1 MDPNNGHRLSAIIV
15 DDEMI
20 ARMGI
25 RRLLRREPDIDVIA
39 ECGNGAEALEA
50 LTAHKPDLMFLD
62 IQMPELDGFEVL
74 QRLRPEST
82 PVVIF
87 VTAYDEHALRA
98 FEAHALDYLLKPVDE
113 ARFDG
118 ALLRAREYIRSRSAD
133 QLTSRLLAMIEEL
146 KGQQSPDR
154 LVIRNSGRL
163 LFVQLDDIDW
173 IEAADNYVCIH
184 SGGKSYT
191 LSEKISALEARLDRR
206 RFIRVHRSRMVN
218 LDKVREVHP
227 MFNGD
232 YVFLLRDGTEV
243 SSGRNYRERLRALL
257 TNSFL
262 R

>member
-1 MDPNNGHRLSAIIV
+1 MQAHNGHRLKAVIV
-15 DDEMI
+15 DDETI
-20 ARMGI
+20 ARIGI
-25 RRLLRREPDIDVIA
+25 RSLLSREPDIDVIA
-39 ECGNGAEALEA
+39 ECRNGAEALEA
-50 LTAHKPDLMFLD
+50 VTAHKPDLMFLD
-62 IQMPELDGFEVL
+62 IQMPELDGFGVL
-74 QRLRPEST
+74 QRLRPEHA

-98 FEAHALDYLLKPVDE
+98 FEAHALDYLLKPVNE
-113 ARFDG
+113 ARFAS
-118 ALLRAREYIRSRSAD
+118 ALLRAREHIHSRSAD
-133 QLTSRLLAMIEEL
+133 RLARRLLATVEEL

-154 LVIRNSGRL
+154 LVIRTSGRL
-163 LFVQLDDIDW
+163 LFVQLADIDW

-184 SGGKSYT
+184 AGGKSHM
-191 LSEKISALEARLDRR
+191 LSEKISALEERLDQR

-232 YVFLLRDGTEV
+232 YVFLLRDGTEI
-243 SSGRNYRERLRALL
+243 SSGRNYRDRLRAMF